1 MKRGGGES
9 ERMEGEKENQ
19 ENKNQKEQT
28 EKNIHNDKLKP

>member
-1 MKRGGGES
+1 MERGGGEL
-9 ERMEGEKENQ
+9 ERMVGEKENQ